1 MNLMRIDHVS
11 LNVADRGATL
21 DWYADVLGLPAAHR
35 TARPDHPVFLGPA
48 GARLGVF
55 GDRGPGLRH
64 VALAT
69 DRGSQEAIVARLD
82 RLAVP
87 YRVEHHRDS
96 RSVYFA
102 DPDGATLELMVP
114 IGRPSGPPA
123 RLRHSSAPRSGR
135 GASR

>member
-1 MNLMRIDHVS
+1 MNLHRIDHVS
-11 LNVADRGATL
+11 LNAADRTATL
-21 DWYADVLGLPAAHR
+21 DWYADVLGLTAAGRNAPA
-35 TARPDHPVFLGPA
+35 DHPVFLGPA

-69 DRGSQEAIVARLD
+69 DRASQEAIVARLD
-82 RLAVP
+82 RLAVA

-102 DPDGATLELMVP
+102 DPDGATLEVLVP
-114 IGRPSGPPA
+114 TG
-123 RLRHSSAPRSGR
+123 
-135 GASR
+135 